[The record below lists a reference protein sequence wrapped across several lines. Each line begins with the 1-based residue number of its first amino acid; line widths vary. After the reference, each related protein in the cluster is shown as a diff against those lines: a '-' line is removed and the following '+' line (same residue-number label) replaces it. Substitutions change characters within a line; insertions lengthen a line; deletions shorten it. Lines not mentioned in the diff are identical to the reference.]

1 MNWRNLTL
9 VVCVSGLL
17 ITLSTWVANVSVSK
31 LPQPKQPPTQV
42 SVKQLRSS
50 AQAITVKVMSQSD
63 VLGSGILLKRQGS
76 IYTVLTN
83 AHVLRAGDAP
93 YRIQTGDRRIWQ
105 AELPKNLKTLH
116 TTSKQGNDLAILQF
130 RSTNTVYPVASLG
143 SSPAVGDEVFA
154 AGFPFAED
162 GSRDKG
168 FVFTTGKVS
177 LVLHKALAGGYQVGY
192 TNDIQKGMSGGPLL
206 NRQGEVVGV
215 NGMHAYPLWDAPS
228 EFADGSEADPALHQ
242 RIIRLSWAV
251 PIETVLEVV
260 SHRTPPLPLPASGE
274 GRKEERLCLLLG
286 RRLCWGVRFPSFPGF
301 PRSRAPR
308 GNP

>member
-50 AQAITVKVMSQSD
+50 AQAITVKVMSRSD

-105 AELPKNLKTLH
+105 VQLPKNVKTLH
-116 TTSKQGNDLAILQF
+116 ATSKQANDLAILQF

-154 AGFPFAED
+154 GGFPFAED
-162 GSRDKG
+162 GGDKG
-168 FVFTTGKVS
+168 FVFTSGKVS
-177 LVLHKALAGGYQVGY
+177 LVLHKALAGGYQLGY

-251 PIETVLEVV
+251 PIETVR
-260 SHRTPPLPLPASGE
+260 HPTPTPPSLRGYGVHTSPLEPHPALSGIPLLS
-274 GRKEERLCLLLG
+274 KERER
-286 RRLCWGVRFPSFPGF
+286 F
-301 PRSRAPR
+301 
-308 GNP
+308 